1 MGEAVT
7 LPHTWNAVDGQDG
20 GNDYYRGTC
29 WYTLALAKPAI
40 PAGGKAVLQL
50 DGAAMTAAVY
60 LNGEKLAEHK
70 GGYSAFQ
77 VDLTD
82 HLKEENLLAI
92 SVDNRDN
99 DTVYPQKADFTFY
112 GGIYRDVTLHVV
124 PAEHFALPA
133 NGAPALKVTPIVTDL
148 AAKTAEVTV
157 EAAVVG
163 AQSVAFALEGQSIT
177 APVENGTAKAVFTL
191 DNAHLWDGVDDSFL
205 YTVSAKL
212 DNGEETSARFGCR
225 KFEFDPQKGFLL
237 NGRSYPLRGVSR
249 HQDRKG
255 AGIALTNEMME
266 EDISIILEMGANTIR
281 LAHYQHA
288 QYFYD
293 LCDEK
298 GLVIWAEI
306 PYITMHMTNGR
317 ANTLTQMEELIV
329 QNYNHPCIAVWGLS
343 NEITAASAVNE
354 DLLENHRLLNELAHK
369 LDPTRKT
376 TMANVF
382 MLETTSP
389 ILEIPDVNSYNL
401 YFGWYLGELE
411 QNDEF
416 FDKYHADY
424 PDRCIGFSEY
434 GADANPQ
441 YQSSHP
447 EKGDYTESYQCVYHE
462 HIAKMIADRPW
473 LWATHVWNMFDFAA
487 DGRDEGGKHGENQK
501 GLVTFDRKL
510 KKDPFYLYK
519 AYWSKEPFVH
529 LCGSRYVDR
538 AEDVTETK
546 VAGMPVGK
554 GGNLDWHKL
563 VQEAGLQVI
572 SLHTDLGSLER
583 DAHAVAEEAKS
594 FGTQYVVITGMYRFD
609 YGDEAAMHQ
618 LAQRLNKA
626 GEALAA
632 EGIHLLY
639 HNHNCELRH
648 VNAETRAYDIL
659 IEETN
664 PEFVNFEFDSYWF
677 TEGGANALAWMQRL
691 GSRMKLWHIN
701 DRGTRLSGSAIT
713 PILKTDSM
721 ELGTGNMDLDSLMA
735 QALAVDVDAVILE
748 SHRNWVDNSP
758 VKSFQLSAKYLAQ
771 KF

>member
-1 MGEAVT
+1 MSKTILLNQSDWHFTKENPGIPTAIMGEAIA

-29 WYTLALAKPAI
+29 WYTLALEKPAI

-70 GGYSAFQ
+70 GGYSTFR

-82 HLKEENLLAI
+82 HLKDENLLAI

-112 GGIYRDVTLHVV
+112 GGIYRDVTLHIV

-148 AAKTAEVTV
+148 SAKTSEVTV

-163 AQSVAFALEGQSIT
+163 AQTVTFALEGQTLT
-177 APVENGTAKAVFTL
+177 APVEKGTAKVVFTL
-191 DNAHLWDGVDDSFL
+191 NNAHLWDGVEDPFL
-205 YTVSAKL
+205 YVVSAKL

-225 KFEFDPQKGFLL
+225 KFEIDPQKGFHL

-255 AGIALTNEMME
+255 AGNALTNEMME

-376 TMANVF
+376 T
-382 MLETTSP
+382 
-389 ILEIPDVNSYNL
+389 
-401 YFGWYLGELE
+401 
-411 QNDEF
+411 
-416 FDKYHADY
+416 K
-424 PDRCIGFSEY
+424 IGR
-434 GADANPQ
+434 A
-441 YQSSHP
+441 
-447 EKGDYTESYQCVYHE
+447 
-462 HIAKMIADRPW
+462 
-473 LWATHVWNMFDFAA
+473 HV
-487 DGRDEGGKHGENQK
+487 
-501 GLVTFDRKL
+501 
-510 KKDPFYLYK
+510 
-519 AYWSKEPFVH
+519 
-529 LCGSRYVDR
+529 
-538 AEDVTETK
+538 
-546 VAGMPVGK
+546 
-554 GGNLDWHKL
+554 
-563 VQEAGLQVI
+563 
-572 SLHTDLGSLER
+572 
-583 DAHAVAEEAKS
+583 
-594 FGTQYVVITGMYRFD
+594 
-609 YGDEAAMHQ
+609 
-618 LAQRLNKA
+618 
-626 GEALAA
+626 
-632 EGIHLLY
+632 
-639 HNHNCELRH
+639 
-648 VNAETRAYDIL
+648 
-659 IEETN
+659 
-664 PEFVNFEFDSYWF
+664 
-677 TEGGANALAWMQRL
+677 
-691 GSRMKLWHIN
+691 
-701 DRGTRLSGSAIT
+701 
-713 PILKTDSM
+713 
-721 ELGTGNMDLDSLMA
+721 
-735 QALAVDVDAVILE
+735 
-748 SHRNWVDNSP
+748 
-758 VKSFQLSAKYLAQ
+758 
-771 KF
+771 

>member
-1 MGEAVT
+1 
-7 LPHTWNAVDGQDG
+7 
-20 GNDYYRGTC
+20 
-29 WYTLALAKPAI
+29 
-40 PAGGKAVLQL
+40 
-50 DGAAMTAAVY
+50 MTAAVY

-70 GGYSAFQ
+70 GGYSTFR

-112 GGIYRDVTLHVV
+112 GGIYRDVTLHIV

-133 NGAPALKVTPIVTDL
+133 HGAPALKVTPIVTDL

-163 AQSVAFALEGQSIT
+163 AQNVTFALEGQT
-177 APVENGTAKAVFTL
+177 LTTPVEKGTAKVVFTL
-191 DNAHLWDGVDDSFL
+191 DNAHLWDGVDDPFL

-225 KFEFDPQKGFLL
+225 KFEIDPQKGFIL
-237 NGRSYPLRGVSR
+237 NGREYPLRGVSR

-266 EDISIILEMGANTIR
+266 EDIALILEIGANTIR

-293 LCDEK
+293 LCDKK

-447 EKGDYTESYQCVYHE
+447 EKGDTLEANTQYAVNEAPWSALSSAESSFAEYGDAAIVVFSRSGGE
-462 HIAKMIADRPW
+462 GADLPSGTNGTNDSW
-473 LWATHVWNMFDFAA
+473 ISGSEGSGNYLELSAEEIELLKNLKALKDNGTFKSIVVLINSSNALEMDFLNPCHL
-487 DGRDEGGKHGENQK
+487 RR
-501 GLVTFDRKL
+501 GLR
-510 KKDPFYLYK
+510 
-519 AYWSKEPFVH
+519 H
-529 LCGSRYVDR
+529 RCRHVDR
-538 AEDVTETK
+538 RCGPDRYQRC
-546 VAGMPVGK
+546 GP
-554 GGNLDWHKL
+554 
-563 VQEAGLQVI
+563 
-572 SLHTDLGSLER
+572 
-583 DAHAVAEEAKS
+583 
-594 FGTQYVVITGMYRFD
+594 
-609 YGDEAAMHQ
+609 AA
-618 LAQRLNKA
+618 R
-626 GEALAA
+626 
-632 EGIHLLY
+632 
-639 HNHNCELRH
+639 RH
-648 VNAETRAYDIL
+648 CDPL
-659 IEETN
+659 
-664 PEFVNFEFDSYWF
+664 
-677 TEGGANALAWMQRL
+677 
-691 GSRMKLWHIN
+691 
-701 DRGTRLSGSAIT
+701 RLSGGH
-713 PILKTDSM
+713 L
-721 ELGTGNMDLDSLMA
+721 
-735 QALAVDVDAVILE
+735 
-748 SHRNWVDNSP
+748 P
-758 VKSFQLSAKYLAQ
+758 VRQSGKPCHVQLLHPGLPQRSRV
-771 KF
+771 

>member
-1 MGEAVT
+1 MSKTILLNHSNWHFTKENTGIPTAIMGEAIT

-29 WYTLALAKPAI
+29 WYTLALTKPAI

-70 GGYSAFQ
+70 GGYSTFR

-99 DTVYPQKADFTFY
+99 GTVYPQKADFTFY
-112 GGIYRDVTLHVV
+112 GGIYRDVTLHIV

-148 AAKTAEVTV
+148 SAKTSEVTV

-163 AQSVAFALEGQSIT
+163 AQTVTFALEGQTLT
-177 APVENGTAKAVFTL
+177 APVEKGTAKVVFTL
-191 DNAHLWDGVDDSFL
+191 NNAHLWDGVDDPFL

-225 KFEFDPQKGFLL
+225 KFEIDPQKGFHL

-255 AGIALTNEMME
+255 MGNALTNEMME

-288 QYFYD
+288 PYFYD

-416 FDKYHADY
+416 FDKYHADF

-487 DGRDEGGKHGENQK
+487 DARDQGGEPGMNHK
-501 GLVTFDRKL
+501 GLVTFDRKTR
-510 KKDPFYLYK
+510 KDSFYLYK
-519 AYWSKEPFVH
+519 AWWSDENFVH
-529 LCGSRYVDR
+529 ICSKRFTDRTESEIEVKVYSNQKSVALYCNGKKLSEQTGEHVFQFRVPLTGSIEVK
-538 AEDVTETK
+538 A
-546 VAGMPVGK
+546 VAGDSIDTASFRHVDTP
-554 GGNLDWHKL
+554 NPSYKL
-563 VQEAGLQVI
+563 VK
-572 SLHTDLGSLER
+572 T
-583 DAHAVAEEAKS
+583 KS
-594 FGTQYVVITGMYRFD
+594 
-609 YGDEAAMHQ
+609 
-618 LAQRLNKA
+618 K
-626 GEALAA
+626 
-632 EGIHLLY
+632 
-639 HNHNCELRH
+639 
-648 VNAETRAYDIL
+648 
-659 IEETN
+659 
-664 PEFVNFEFDSYWF
+664 
-677 TEGGANALAWMQRL
+677 
-691 GSRMKLWHIN
+691 
-701 DRGTRLSGSAIT
+701 SA
-713 PILKTDSM
+713 
-721 ELGTGNMDLDSLMA
+721 
-735 QALAVDVDAVILE
+735 
-748 SHRNWVDNSP
+748 NWV
-758 VKSFQLSAKYLAQ
+758 
-771 KF
+771 